1 MEEELGEKEKDIW
14 LRVFS
19 FAPSFK
25 QYGDYFNDTNYFN
38 DEPRFDSV
46 FSRNKLARI
55 KDGTYVINFNDKNSK
70 GTLWVWLFID
80 RNTAVYFHSFGNEC
94 IPQEVLTKV
103 KDKSITHNKFRMQD
117 NESIICG
124 FYCIAFIEC
133 MLAGE
138 ILLGYTNLFLPNDY
152 KKNYKI
158 IYEYFKDKYGRRSKY

>member
-1 MEEELGEKEKDIW
+1 MEEELGEEEKDIW

-55 KDGTYVINFNDKNSK
+55 KDGAYVINFNDTISK

-80 RNTAVYFHSFGNEC
+80 RNTAVYFHYFGNEY

-103 KDKSITHNKFRMQD
+103 KDKSITHNIFRMQH
-117 NESIICG
+117 NEFIMCG
-124 FYCIAFIEC
+124 FYCIAFIEY

-138 ILLGYTNLFLPNDY
+138 ILLDYTNLFLPNDY
-152 KKNYKI
+152 KQNYKI